1 LTPSPGRLT
10 LPFHGGRSLPGPIP
24 HLVGPAGTSL
34 ALDCMPIQV
43 LCTGC
48 GSRFSVSDRFA
59 GKTGPC
65 PKCKKSIT
73 IPTPAV
79 QAVTIHEPEPAAA
92 GAAPGQAPTIPFR
105 RIEKPIT
112 VTAWMAVGGGALLS
126 LLAAWLVGFLSR
138 PAAPPAWLLLGAAFA
153 LAIPCVLLGYAAVRE
168 RELEPYRGRSLWLR
182 SLTCAVVYAGLWAVK
197 GMLPAEATAEMW
209 QWIYL
214 GPLFVVPGAL
224 AALAT
229 LDLDWGAA
237 VAHFSLYVL
246 FTALLRWLAGL
257 PPL

>member
-1 LTPSPGRLT
+1 
-10 LPFHGGRSLPGPIP
+10 
-24 HLVGPAGTSL
+24 
-34 ALDCMPIQV
+34 MPIQV
-43 LCTGC
+43 LCSGC
-48 GSRFSVSDRFA
+48 GSRFSVSDKFA

-65 PKCKKSIT
+65 PKCKKPIT

-79 QAVTIHEPEPAAA
+79 QAVTIHEPEPTTAA
-92 GAAPGQAPTIPFR
+92 GPGGHASTIPFR
-105 RIEKPIT
+105 RIEKPIP
-112 VTAWMAVGGGALLS
+112 VLAWAAIGGGALVT
-126 LLAAWLVGFLSR
+126 LLAAWLVGLAFR
-138 PAAPPAWLLLGAAFA
+138 PGTPPQWLLLAAAFA
-153 LAIPCVLLGYAAVRE
+153 LAVPCVLLGYAAVRE
-168 RELEPYRGRSLWLR
+168 RELEPYRGRGLLLR
-182 SLTCAVVYAGLWAVK
+182 ALICAGVYAGLWAAK

-237 VAHFSLYVL
+237 VAHFSFYVL
-246 FTALLRWLAGL
+246 FTSLLRWLAGL